1 MTRHYVWAIALLSLV
16 TAGCEC
22 DAPPAG
28 SPDGGGGVDAT
39 VDASVDDGCEVGE
52 DDDLDGLDNAT
63 ECELGLDPQ
72 NPDGDGDGLRDGV
85 EVNYPRICVA
95 ADPAMQ
101 RRDPLPSCVSDAD
114 CMAGETCNGLDPRSP
129 DSDGDGVNDADEDRN
144 GDGVIDPSRGETDP
158 RLRDTDGDGTP
169 DDEEGIAVC
178 RPDGLAMPDIHLIP
192 MGEGQLALD
201 DEWGAPRPLPGIGL
215 VFDDAVAEVAGFVF
229 ERPTAAGDAT
239 GEAMAVEAT
248 ITGALGGV
256 TPVLVGRSVTVH
268 DGREAITSFY
278 RYASG
283 AASAAASR
291 DAAAAALAG
300 GAPAASTETWR
311 DVPELF
317 LEVMTVLNTMSG
329 STSVLF
335 AIAPADA
342 FDDTAR
348 DTAIRVRDL
357 TNATGLAASGR
368 ELDFNCEMWVTESD
382 PSADFLWLVDT
393 SGSMNDDQ
401 ERLGN
406 VAGRFFSTL
415 NDAGVDFRVGVF
427 EAAWSSIDFD
437 AVQPGWPSGF
447 QWVEGSDPMGV
458 QELQYRVTRGA
469 YMGMGGDTVRPFDLG
484 GSGEEPVSAGV
495 LTIEEFERRAAMGST
510 DPNRTLR
517 PDTQVV
523 TFFVTD
529 EPGTNDDG
537 RYFSND
543 AARWGTT
550 PEMRIMSATQ
560 FYADR
565 EVLTFGLVRDFGEM
579 CPAQRDFPKCT
590 IAGNGGAFIPITT
603 ATDDEVRIAMD
614 RIVEAVAGAASRF
627 VFTQT
632 PISATIRVRVDGVDV
647 PRSRADG
654 FDYDGASNSIV
665 FRGRTFRP
673 TIGSEVVV
681 SYRVWGSGVM

>member
-1 MTRHYVWAIALLSLV
+1 MAARILPLLATLLLL
-16 TAGCEC
+16 AGCEC
-22 DAPPAG
+22 DAPPTG
-28 SPDGGGGVDAT
+28 GPDGGDPGTDGAADTGLDTRCAPGVD
-39 VDASVDDGCEVGE
+39 DDR
-52 DDDLDGLDNAT
+52 DGLDNAT

-72 NPDGDGDGLRDGV
+72 NPDSDGDGLRDGV
-85 EVNYPRICVA
+85 EVSYPRICVA

-101 RRDPLPSCVSDAD
+101 RRDPLPACSTDDQCE
-114 CMAGETCNGLDPRSP
+114 AGETCVGLDPGSA
-129 DSDGDGVNDADEDRN
+129 DTDGDGVPDASEDRD

-178 RPDGLAMPDIHLIP
+178 RPDGLAMPDIHLVP

-201 DEWGAPRPLPGIGL
+201 TAWGAPRALTGSGL
-215 VFDDAVAEVAGFVF
+215 VFDDAAAEVAGFVL
-229 ERPTAAGDAT
+229 ERPTSAGDASS
-239 GEAMAVEAT
+239 EAMAIEAAM
-248 ITGALGGV
+248 TGALGAGV
-256 TPVLVGRSVTVH
+256 TPVLVGRAVTVH
-268 DGREAITSFY
+268 DGRDAITSFY
-278 RYASG
+278 RQATSTT
-283 AASAAASR
+283 AAAAR
-291 DAAAAALAG
+291 DAAAGALAG
-300 GAPAASTETWR
+300 SPPPASPETWR

-317 LEVMTVLNTMSG
+317 IEVMTVVDATSG
-329 STSVLF
+329 TTSVLF
-335 AIAPADA
+335 AAAPADA

-348 DTAIRVRDL
+348 PTAIRVRDL

-415 NDAGVDFRVGVF
+415 DDAGVDFRVGVF
-427 EAAWSSIDFD
+427 EAAWSTIDFD
-437 AVQPGWPSGF
+437 AMQSGWPTGF
-447 QWVEGSDPMGV
+447 QWIEGSDPMGV
-458 QELQYRVTRGA
+458 QELQFRVTRGA
-469 YMGMGGDTVRPFDLG
+469 YMGMGADTVRPFDLG
-484 GSGEEPVSAGV
+484 TSGEEPVSAGV
-495 LTIEEFERRAAMGST
+495 LTIEEFERRAMMGST
-510 DPNRTLR
+510 DPDRTLR

-537 RYFSND
+537 RFFDND
-543 AARWGTT
+543 TARWGTT

-565 EVLTFGLVRDFGEM
+565 EVLTFGLVRDFGET

-590 IAGNGGAFIPITT
+590 ILGNGGAFIPITT

-627 VFTQT
+627 VFSQT
-632 PISATIRVRVDGVDV
+632 PISATIRVRVDGVEV

-654 FDYDGASNSIV
+654 FDYDGASNAIV

-681 SYRVWGSGVM
+681 SYRVWGSGVE